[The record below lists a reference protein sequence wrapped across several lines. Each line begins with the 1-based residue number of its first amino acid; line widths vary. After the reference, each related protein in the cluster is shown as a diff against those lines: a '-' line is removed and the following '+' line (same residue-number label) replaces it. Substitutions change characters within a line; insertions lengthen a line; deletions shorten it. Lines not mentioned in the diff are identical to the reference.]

1 MLRKI
6 GADEALINRAL
17 FRQIAIFFF
26 LPLLV
31 ALIHSVFGMT
41 FIRIMLESMGKIG
54 SYASILATAG
64 ILIGIYGGYFL
75 LTYFGS
81 KRIIRNV

>member
-1 MLRKI
+1 
-6 GADEALINRAL
+6 
-17 FRQIAIFFF
+17 
-26 LPLLV
+26 
-31 ALIHSVFGMT
+31 MT
-41 FIRIMLESMGKIG
+41 FIKIMLESMGKIG